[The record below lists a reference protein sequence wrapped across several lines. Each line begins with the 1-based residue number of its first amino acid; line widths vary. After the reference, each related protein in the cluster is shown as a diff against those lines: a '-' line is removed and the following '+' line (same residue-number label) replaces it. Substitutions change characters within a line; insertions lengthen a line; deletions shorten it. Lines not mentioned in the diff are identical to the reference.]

1 MACSNV
7 WIPPFNDLG
16 EREFRFVLG
25 SGNVSDFNFELLHDL
40 LYCFD
45 NIPDVIAVTETRI
58 NCNSS
63 ANIDLPNY
71 KFYSTDSKTMA
82 GGVGINISSS
92 LNAIQFRSDL
102 SFYSAEA
109 ESCWIEILQEHKP
122 SIIVGCIYRH
132 PSSNLDNF
140 FISARKPRQ
149 SLILIQASCLH
160 PWGHAWILTF

>member
-1 MACSNV
+1 MLSTPSSEYYSITDANNLLADV
-7 WIPPFNDLG
+7 DNDSIFLFHCNI
-16 EREFRFVLG
+16 RSLAK
-25 SGNVSDFNFELLHDL
+25 NFELLHDL

-82 GGVGINISSS
+82 GGVGIYISSS
-92 LNAIQFRSDL
+92 LNAIHRSDL
-102 SFYSAEA
+102 SFNSVEA

-122 SIIVGCIYRH
+122 SIIVDVYTGT
-132 PSSNLDNF
+132 
-140 FISARKPRQ
+140 PR
-149 SLILIQASCLH
+149 LILI
-160 PWGHAWILTF
+160 ILYLN